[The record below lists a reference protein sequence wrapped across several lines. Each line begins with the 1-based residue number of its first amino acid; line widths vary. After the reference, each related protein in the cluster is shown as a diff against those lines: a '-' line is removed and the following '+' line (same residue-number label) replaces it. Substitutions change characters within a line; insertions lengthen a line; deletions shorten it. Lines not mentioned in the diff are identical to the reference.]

1 MINLISIVEFSFEG
15 KDHKRRKVKL
25 TWLWSHD
32 FRFLG
37 HVTFPQPG
45 GSSQFNASLN
55 WFIYLILYNC
65 KVSLTNL
72 SLTIGK
78 QLQTEEPVQFILIL
92 SKDHCLEECD
102 TVYIIIQTNFLNQ
115 CFQYKI
121 NLVSMS
127 QGFGKSKIDPWKN
140 IMK

>member
-1 MINLISIVEFSFEG
+1 MRFVLLLI
-15 KDHKRRKVKL
+15 KL
-25 TWLWSHD
+25 SGLSPVSVDSLQLQGVPH
-32 FRFLG
+32 
-37 HVTFPQPG
+37 QP
-45 GSSQFNASLN
+45 
-55 WFIYLILYNC
+55 
-65 KVSLTNL
+65 T

-127 QGFGKSKIDPWKN
+127 QGLGKSKINP
-140 IMK
+140 